1 MTSHDETKAPKHR
14 QQRKGKGGAAAG
26 KPHPKPSKDGLT
38 QTQRIALKEVREVVA
53 AGDKSDKEIL
63 DMLKEHNNDST
74 HVIRYMYDMN
84 GKDEWSDPVGS
95 KSKAKRREAEE
106 RNNNAPAPKP
116 GKGADRADKYDKAD
130 RAGKGN
136 NANGKGNGKGGA
148 QRDDSGSS
156 GRGDTAVHGGRS
168 RPHPKAAKGAA
179 KAHEEAPAP
188 APAPVASKSWAA
200 ITQAR
205 QEPPAGFDAPDVAL
219 QGGLQDPSQST
230 PPLLEQMMEATNG
243 QVIGGSEHLQHNPAL
258 DMAMANAAMMGAP
271 TPDMSMCAVPSEV
284 MPQMMPNG
292 QVPSPGWASHPD
304 MMQQM
309 QAAKIS
315 PHMQPQAELSMRESL
330 VNSGAP
336 PHAMGAEVCSNYEH
350 QSSFLLNIVQ
360 LWDRRELCDLRL
372 LPQPQGP
379 YPDSETENM
388 CLSVHSVVIA
398 AASSEIRQ
406 ILGECVKT
414 SGQIPPDLVVH
425 VEPRALEEMVRFMY
439 MGEIRIHDD
448 TVASIMHAAETLSV
462 PRVMEIAVDYLKRN
476 INAMNALSVSN
487 LATDYHRQDLKLAV
501 EGYLLSNISQLV
513 QEPDFLQQ
521 PLERITELLGSDEAN
536 FQSEVD
542 VFRAVCQ
549 WVRHDSSRL
558 GHFPDLL
565 ANVVRLPLM
574 TSEQLLDEVEQ
585 EELVSNDQRAHG
597 VVLNVYRYQ
606 AMPEARRG
614 AMDIAGTRMRN
625 PQMVPYQHHQQ

>member
-1 MTSHDETKAPKHR
+1 
-14 QQRKGKGGAAAG
+14 
-26 KPHPKPSKDGLT
+26 
-38 QTQRIALKEVREVVA
+38 
-53 AGDKSDKEIL
+53 
-63 DMLKEHNNDST
+63 
-74 HVIRYMYDMN
+74 
-84 GKDEWSDPVGS
+84 
-95 KSKAKRREAEE
+95 
-106 RNNNAPAPKP
+106 
-116 GKGADRADKYDKAD
+116 
-130 RAGKGN
+130 
-136 NANGKGNGKGGA
+136 
-148 QRDDSGSS
+148 
-156 GRGDTAVHGGRS
+156 
-168 RPHPKAAKGAA
+168 
-179 KAHEEAPAP
+179 
-188 APAPVASKSWAA
+188 
-200 ITQAR
+200 
-205 QEPPAGFDAPDVAL
+205 
-219 QGGLQDPSQST
+219 
-230 PPLLEQMMEATNG
+230 
-243 QVIGGSEHLQHNPAL
+243 
-258 DMAMANAAMMGAP
+258 
-271 TPDMSMCAVPSEV
+271 
-284 MPQMMPNG
+284 
-292 QVPSPGWASHPD
+292 
-304 MMQQM
+304 M

-315 PHMQPQAELSMRESL
+315 PHMHPEGTVELSMCESS

-398 AASSEIRQ
+398 AASPEIHR
-406 ILGECVKT
+406 ILGECVKG
-414 SGQIPPDLVVH
+414 SGQVPPDLVVH

-542 VFRAVCQ
+542 VFHAVCR
-549 WVRHDSSRL
+549 WVRHDKSRL
-558 GHFPDLL
+558 EHFPTLL
-565 ANVVRLPLM
+565 SDVVRLPLM

-585 EELVSNDQRAHG
+585 EELVSNDTRAQG

-606 AMPEARRG
+606 ALPEARRG
-614 AMDIAGTRMRN
+614 TMEISGTRMRN
-625 PQMVPYQHHQQ
+625 PAPQQQWHQQSLFQQH